1 MVVFCLFIWL
11 VGFFFL
17 EGLVGVLFCFVLFLV
32 FLIVLKLS
40 KDDLEFIV
48 LYLSLSPECWH

>member
-1 MVVFCLFIWL
+1 
-11 VGFFFL
+11 
-17 EGLVGVLFCFVLFLV
+17 LV